1 MTLATLWDQANLHV
15 CWIVDLEAKER
26 MIEDMRIALTEQEE
40 TQSQMEEILE
50 DKLQLIQELSDG
62 KTNSWTHCF
71 RCCFLFQ
78 QKHSILKNCYGHNFK
93 GNNIWLVSQTGFNLS
108 YIFSPNNFCILITQI
123 EKKPHDRALALN
135 WKLYP

>member
-1 MTLATLWDQANLHV
+1 MTLDTLWGQANF

-26 MIEDMRIALTEQEE
+26 MMEDMRIALTEQEE

-71 RCCFLFQ
+71 RCCWNYKWFSLSAKAFNP
-78 QKHSILKNCYGHNFK
+78 QKLERKKIFCHGHNFK
-93 GNNIWLVSQTGFNLS
+93 GNNVRSVSQTGFYLS
-108 YIFSPNNFCILITQI
+108 YIFFLPITSSVF
-123 EKKPHDRALALN
+123 L
-135 WKLYP
+135 